1 MAWVDIDKIIN
12 KDFGLSKE
20 EIELKKEME
29 MIPGFNK
36 SKEMEGR
43 NVKGEKTRKANK
55 KTTRCTRYPRLSK
68 I

>member
-20 EIELKKEME
+20 EIELK
-29 MIPGFNK
+29 
-36 SKEMEGR
+36 KEMEGR

-55 KTTRCTRYPRLSK
+55 KTTRCTRYPRLFK